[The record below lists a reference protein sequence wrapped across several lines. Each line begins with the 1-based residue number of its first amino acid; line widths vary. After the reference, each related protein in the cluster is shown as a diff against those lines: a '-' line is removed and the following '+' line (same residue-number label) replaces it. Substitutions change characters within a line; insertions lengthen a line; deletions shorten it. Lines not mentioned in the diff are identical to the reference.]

1 MAYKTK
7 TGFARPHARVT
18 FDGLLFDPKT
28 GEYFKPKTR
37 TKQSFKAE
45 CDINNILQQYS
56 ATGMIKHIRNE
67 QPRYADLPDD
77 VDFQSAMN
85 TVIQAESAFA
95 SLPSKIRNRFHNDPQ
110 EFLAF
115 MADPKNKDE
124 AIELGLVNRPP
135 AEPKPQ
141 KVEIVNPEP
150 VQENRGVKGGNPPSE
165 GAKAP

>member
-1 MAYKTK
+1 MAYKK
-7 TGFARPHARVT
+7 KFGFARPHARVT
-18 FDGLLFDPKT
+18 FDGLLLDPKT
-28 GEYFKPKTR
+28 GEFVKPKTR

-67 QPRYADLPDD
+67 QARYADLPDE

-85 TVIQAESAFA
+85 TVIQAEAAFA
-95 SLPSKIRNRFHNDPQ
+95 SLPSKVRNRFHNDPQ

-150 VQENRGVKGGNPPSE
+150 AGEQQGGA
-165 GAKAP
+165 GG